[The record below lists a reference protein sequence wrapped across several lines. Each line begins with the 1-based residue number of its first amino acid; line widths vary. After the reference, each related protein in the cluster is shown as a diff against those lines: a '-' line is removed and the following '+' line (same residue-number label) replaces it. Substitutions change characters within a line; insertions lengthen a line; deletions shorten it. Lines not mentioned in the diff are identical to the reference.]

1 MTFGG
6 IAEKSE
12 SGHETE
18 RRGGMASPVGR
29 HHTHGATGTLGES
42 PLPCHVSSPPG
53 CLRPGAPPTV
63 SNQAHKKVTG
73 SVTDQE
79 NLCLAFAR
87 TRIAGRRLGTAVPPD
102 LWAAMADAGLFRIG
116 LPLACG
122 GDGAPLSVLAAAE
135 RALIAGGGSPGL
147 GTVWAAHQ
155 MIPRHFLA
163 GFGSTAQQE
172 AWLPRIAAGT
182 STAAIAIS
190 EPRIGAHPKHLTT
203 RAIRT
208 AAGWRIDG
216 EKSFL
221 TNGPIA
227 DLFIVLA
234 ITGEAAGRKRY
245 SCLHVPDTTRGLTRT
260 PATDYPALHPAGHC
274 GLRLDGVEVP
284 ADALLGPEGEAYD
297 RMALPFRDAEDAVG
311 TSGTA
316 GNIAHMVGS
325 LAAGL
330 PADAPPETAAAI
342 GQVLGLSALL
352 DHAARQIANGLD
364 HGHTDQAL
372 MIGLRTLAA
381 HIATELHKHPPTP
394 ALATGLAALET
405 GLTVARGP
413 RMIRAARLAMDHRG

>member
-1 MTFGG
+1 M
-6 IAEKSE
+6 SE
-12 SGHETE
+12 
-18 RRGGMASPVGR
+18 P
-29 HHTHGATGTLGES
+29 
-42 PLPCHVSSPPG
+42 
-53 CLRPGAPPTV
+53 
-63 SNQAHKKVTG
+63 
-73 SVTDQE
+73 E

-87 TRIAGRRLGTAVPPD
+87 SHIAGRSLGASVPPD
-102 LWAAMADAGLFRIG
+102 VWAAMAEAGLFRIG
-116 LPLACG
+116 LPLAHG
-122 GDGAPLSVLAAAE
+122 GDGAPLSSIAAAE

-163 GFGSTAQQE
+163 GFATPAQQQ

-190 EPRIGAHPKHLTT
+190 EPRVGAHPKLLTT
-203 RAIRT
+203 RAIKT
-208 AAGWRIDG
+208 AMGWRIDG

-234 ITGEAAGRKRY
+234 ITEETAGRKRY
-245 SCLHVPDTTRGLTRT
+245 ACLLVPDTTRGLTRI
-260 PATDYPALHPAGHC
+260 PAADYPALHPAGHC

-284 ADALLGPEGEAYD
+284 AEALLGPEGEAYE

-316 GNIAHMVGS
+316 GTIAHMIHA
-325 LAAGL
+325 LAAAL
-330 PADAPPETAAAI
+330 PADAPTETAAPI
-342 GQVLGLSALL
+342 GHLLGLSALL
-352 DHAARQIANGLD
+352 DYAAHQIAAGLD
-364 HGHTDQAL
+364 RGHTEQAL

-381 HIATELHKHPPTP
+381 HIATELRKLPPTP
-394 ALATGLAALET
+394 TLATGLAALET